1 MTAIPIKLI
10 RMNTFEGQ
18 LLANRYLIKKE
29 LGRGGMAII
38 YTGTD
43 TILKREI
50 AVKILYPQFISD
62 SSLLQR
68 FVNEARIIAELN
80 YKNIVSL
87 YDISEHEGVP
97 FLILEYVH
105 GEDLRRLYDRLY
117 DKVKKPSLE
126 IALIIAYIVCDAVA
140 HAHAHGIVHR
150 DIKPENVLIS
160 GHGDMKITDFGL
172 AHILTDTRITI
183 TGAAIGSPEFMS
195 PEHINSSN
203 INAAS
208 DVFSLGS
215 LLYWLITGASP
226 FYADN
231 TMSILNNISRNNY
244 KPISTGTGI
253 DDWIAGI
260 IHTCLQPKP
269 EDRYED
275 ASRLSAVLNDA
286 LHGFTSDPY
295 GAFHAYIH
303 EPDKTALEL
312 LRKHNSMRYNNAVS
326 YIKSNRFEK
335 ALSTIGIMLETNSGQ
350 DAQPTKGD
358 GNSDAVKLLK
368 ALKYSRY
375 KRWAYSAV
383 EVIFV
388 ILAVMLMAREEYIE
402 APARLRVL
410 QPGHVNITRNQAT
423 HQLSKNVI
431 TGNEIPPLSTRG
443 TESQSNPEA
452 DSRKS
457 PRSLAIHDDK
467 KNVLQNLPLTNPMPK
482 PVPIPLPKPL
492 PKIVQQQA
500 KTDTGN
506 LELITYPWAMV
517 FIDGKYAGETP
528 RLKTLSLSTGKHEL
542 YIMNPY
548 LKPFSETITIHA
560 DQTFTKRIN
569 LNE

>member
-1 MTAIPIKLI
+1 MTAIPIKLM

-87 YDISEHEGVP
+87 YDISEHQGVP

-160 GHGDMKITDFGL
+160 AHGDMKITDFGL

-244 KPISTGTGI
+244 KPIGTGAGI

-269 EDRYED
+269 EDRYKD

-286 LHGFTSDPY
+286 IHGFTADPY

-303 EPDKTALEL
+303 TPDKTALEL
-312 LRKHNSMRYNNAVS
+312 LKKHNSMRYNNAVS
-326 YIKSNRFEK
+326 YIKLNRFEK
-335 ALSTIGIMLETNSGQ
+335 ALSTIGIMLETSTGQ
-350 DAQPTKGD
+350 DAQSTKGD
-358 GNSDAVKLLK
+358 GKSDAIKLLK

-375 KRWAYSAV
+375 RRWAYSVV

-388 ILAVMLMAREEYIE
+388 MLAVMLIAREEYNE
-402 APARLRVL
+402 APSRPRAL
-410 QPGHVNITRNQAT
+410 QQGHVNIARNQAT
-423 HQLSKNVI
+423 NQPSKNVI
-431 TGNEIPPLSTRG
+431 
-443 TESQSNPEA
+443 Q
-452 DSRKS
+452 K
-457 PRSLAIHDDK
+457 
-467 KNVLQNLPLTNPMPK
+467 LPLTNPMPK
-482 PVPIPLPKPL
+482 RMAKPVPKPL
-492 PKIVQQQA
+492 PEPVPKIVQQQEKA
-500 KTDTGN
+500 DTGN